1 MDALVFDVEK
11 EQNQN
16 RQQLLGEDEP
26 SFSSG
31 APETASHMRNL
42 GTSTHNLVMQQAELL
57 SSLNLADFP
66 GKETDQ
72 EWQYIDPPDSGY
84 SWLVLFCCIILH
96 LASGTLSATAGLFL
110 VEFNDAFK
118 GNESGYSWICTLQQ
132 TMGFLAGPLIGKLA
146 DKIGARTTII
156 MGCIGVAISLVFA
169 SLTSNFV
176 VLLLTYGILAGEIL
190 TVFVNEN
197 KN

>member
-1 MDALVFDVEK
+1 ML
-11 EQNQN
+11 
-16 RQQLLGEDEP
+16 
-26 SFSSG
+26 
-31 APETASHMRNL
+31 
-42 GTSTHNLVMQQAELL
+42 
-57 SSLNLADFP
+57 
-66 GKETDQ
+66 
-72 EWQYIDPPDSGY
+72 
-84 SWLVLFCCIILH
+84 
-96 LASGTLSATAGLFL
+96 
-110 VEFNDAFK
+110 
-118 GNESGYSWICTLQQ
+118 
-132 TMGFLAGPLIGKLA
+132 GPLIGKLA